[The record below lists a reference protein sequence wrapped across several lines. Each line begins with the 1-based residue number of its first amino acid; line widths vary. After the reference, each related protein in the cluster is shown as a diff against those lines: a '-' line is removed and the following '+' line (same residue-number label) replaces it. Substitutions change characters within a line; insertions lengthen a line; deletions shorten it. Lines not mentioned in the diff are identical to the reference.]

1 MPARRRLA
9 YLIYSGSILLP
20 LLGIL
25 VAVAATM
32 RISSAGSTDARAESG
47 FSATLDVAPATFG
60 QNRFL
65 LTLHGTRFAPSGPLT
80 IDLRPVMLTM
90 PMNAETFTAYPVGNG
105 RYQAV
110 GLLAMPGSWHVDV
123 AVAGRVVPGG
133 ARHFGFPLIV
143 GAQQKPL
150 PPLLPTLAGS
160 SAPKYKAAALPAPAA
175 VSWAGLPYRGIVT
188 FLAGSQ
194 IYVPGHATLLQDG
207 VLGTGINHSISR
219 VPGRDEAWVTDY
231 GDDRVAVI
239 DLKHGTLLK
248 TIPVGLG
255 PVHVAFDARGTRAWV
270 TDYTSSEVSVID
282 VATRKVIKT
291 VQVGL
296 FPHGLALSPDGRQVW
311 VACANAGTITVL
323 DSRTSAIIDQA
334 PAGIGPHA
342 VAFSPDGRTVYM
354 TDFRSSSLVILD
366 AATRSI
372 VGTVPIGTGSA
383 MDAVSPDGRFVY
395 VTGQAGGVVSVVDT
409 RSQRVV
415 APIPVGQAPHGLSLT
430 PDGRYLYVA
439 VNNAN
444 WVAVIDTAT
453 RKVARLVPVPG
464 AADELILVR

>member
-1 MPARRRLA
+1 MPARRRLSYLA
-9 YLIYSGSILLP
+9 YSVSILLP
-20 LLGIL
+20 LAGIL
-25 VAVAATM
+25 VAVEATM
-32 RISSAGSTDARAESG
+32 HLSHGGSTDAKAEVG
-47 FSATLDVAPATFG
+47 FSAALDVAPATFG

-65 LTLHGTRFAPSGPLT
+65 LTLGGTQPVSPGPLT
-80 IDLRPVMLTM
+80 IALRPVMLTM
-90 PMNAETFTAYPVGNG
+90 PMNAETFVAYPVGNG

-110 GLLAMPGSWHVDV
+110 GLLAMPGSWRVDV
-123 AVAGRVVPGG
+123 TVAGQAVPDGG
-133 ARHFGFPLIV
+133 RRFGFPLTV
-143 GAQQKPL
+143 GTQQKPL

-160 SAPKYKAAALPAPAA
+160 GAPKYTAPTLPAPAT
-175 VSWAGLPYRGIVT
+175 VSWVSLPYRGIVT

-194 IYVPGHATLLQDG
+194 VYVPGHTALLQDG
-207 VLGTGINHSISR
+207 VRGTGINHSISR

-282 VATRKVIKT
+282 VATRSVIKT

-323 DSRTSAIIDQA
+323 DARTNAVIDQV

-354 TDFRSSSLVILD
+354 TDFRAGNLVILD

-383 MDAVSPDGRFVY
+383 MDTVSPDGRTVY
-395 VTGQAGGVVSVVDT
+395 ITGQAGSVVSVVDT
-409 RSQRVV
+409 RSRRVV
-415 APIPVGQAPHGLSLT
+415 ATIPVGQAPHGLALT
-430 PDGRYLYVA
+430 PDGRFLYVA

-444 WVAVIDTAT
+444 WVAVIDTAI
-453 RKVARLVPVPG
+453 RKVIRLVPMPG
-464 AADELILVR
+464 AADELILAR

>member
-1 MPARRRLA
+1 MLTRRLS
-9 YLIYSGSILLP
+9 YLIYSVSILLP
-20 LLGIL
+20 LMGIL
-25 VAVAATM
+25 IAVAATM
-32 RISSAGSTDARAESG
+32 RISSGGSTDAKAESG
-47 FSATLDVAPATFG
+47 FSVALDVAPATFG
-60 QNRFL
+60 PNRFL
-65 LTLHGTRFAPSGPLT
+65 LTLHGTRLASSGPLT
-80 IDLRPVMLTM
+80 INLRPVMLTM
-90 PMNAETFTAYPVGNG
+90 PMNAQTFTAYPVGHD

-110 GLLAMPGSWHVDV
+110 GLLPMPGSWHVDV
-123 AVAGRVVPGG
+123 AVAGRSVASG
-133 ARHFGFPLIV
+133 ARHFGFPLTV

-150 PPLLPTLAGS
+150 PALLPTLAGS
-160 SAPKYKAAALPAPAA
+160 GAPKYTTPTLPAPNA
-175 VSWAGLPYRGIVT
+175 VSWAGLPYKGIVT

-194 IYVPGHATLLQDG
+194 VYVPRRAALLQDG
-207 VLGTGINHSISR
+207 VLGTGINHSISK

-239 DLKHGTLLK
+239 DTKHGTLLQ

-255 PVHVAFDARGTRAWV
+255 PVHVAFDAHGTRAWI

-323 DSRTSAIIDQA
+323 DAKTSAVIDQV

-342 VAFSPDGRTVYM
+342 VAFAPDGQTVYM
-354 TDFRSSSLVILD
+354 TDFRAGSLVILD
-366 AATRSI
+366 VATRSI
-372 VGTVPIGTGSA
+372 VGSVPIGTGSA
-383 MDAVSPDGRFVY
+383 MDTVSPDGHLVY
-395 VTGQAGGVVSVVDT
+395 VTGQAGGVVSVVDA
-409 RSQRVV
+409 RGRRVV
-415 APIPVGQAPHGLSLT
+415 ARIPVGQAPHGLALT

-444 WVAVIDTAT
+444 WVAVIDTAS
-453 RKVARLVPVPG
+453 RKVIRLVPTPG
-464 AADELILVR
+464 AADELILSR